1 LGGGKTYIKAEMLI
15 SEICSFLA
23 ERDLRPYFIFISENK
38 EIIEMTLPVFEG
50 KICGVRLLNSIKDY
64 NWETLKKIL
73 DNGNK

>member
-1 LGGGKTYIKAEMLI
+1 
-15 SEICSFLA
+15 
-23 ERDLRPYFIFISENK
+23 
-38 EIIEMTLPVFEG
+38 MTLPVFEG